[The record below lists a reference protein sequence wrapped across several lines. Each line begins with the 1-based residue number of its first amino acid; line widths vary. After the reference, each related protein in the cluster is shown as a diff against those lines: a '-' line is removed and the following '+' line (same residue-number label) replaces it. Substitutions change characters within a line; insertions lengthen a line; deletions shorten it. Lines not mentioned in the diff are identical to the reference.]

1 MSLKITSRS
10 DAGSLIP
17 QQVSDEIIQ
26 ALPTASVFLSLAR
39 QMPRMTS
46 KQTKIPVMT
55 GLATASF
62 LSGDTSQ
69 KPTTNLT
76 WDNVFITAEEI
87 AVIVPIPEAV
97 LDDASY
103 DIWAE
108 ARPRIVEAFGK
119 AIDQAAFFGIGKPD
133 SWPTGIVP
141 AAIAAGNVVNHYG
154 GAAGSRLYSEILGEN
169 GVIAKVEESG
179 IGANGYVGALALRA
193 KLRGALDNN
202 GQPIFRA
209 AYSNGANGRMTYDLE
224 GQPISFPDNGSW
236 DPTAALL
243 LAGNFDYARYAIRQ
257 DITFKIFDQGT
268 ITDGSGAVALSL
280 MENDCVALRAVMR
293 IGWALPKP
301 VNPIS
306 GVSYYPFSVLQP
318 AAATEIGALN
328 FNVTAPVKSATPQAT
343 HDSGDGYTAAITWS
357 PEAASFAGSTA
368 YTATVVFTAA
378 DGYIFEDNFGK
389 ADIQGLPATSGGS
402 KTAQSVTVTRNSNT
416 QVTVVVK
423 YVATGA

>member
-1 MSLKITSRS
+1 MPNPNIINRNG
-10 DAGSLIP
+10 AEALIP
-17 QQVSDEIIQ
+17 QQISDEIIQ
-26 ALPTASVFLSLAR
+26 ALPTQSIFLSLAR

-62 LSGDTSQ
+62 LGGDTSQ
-69 KPTTNLT
+69 KPTTNLS
-76 WDNVFITAEEI
+76 WDNVYITAEEV
-87 AVIVPIPEAV
+87 AVMVPIPEAV

-133 SWPTGIVP
+133 TWPQGIVP
-141 AAIAAGNVVNHYG
+141 AAIAAGNVVNHYSVG
-154 GAAGSRLYSEILGEN
+154 GPGLYTEILGEN
-169 GVIAKVEESG
+169 GVLAKVEEAG
-179 IGANGYVGALALRA
+179 IGANGYIGALALRA
-193 KLRGALDNN
+193 KLRGALDSN

-209 AYSNGANGRMTYDLE
+209 SYSNPTNGRMTYDLE
-224 GQPISFPDNGSW
+224 GEPITFPDNGAW
-236 DPTAALL
+236 DASQALL

-257 DITFKIFDQGT
+257 DISFKLFDQGT
-268 ITDGSGAVALSL
+268 ITDGAGNVAMSL

-306 GVSYYPFSVLQP
+306 GISYYPFSVLQ
-318 AAATEIGALN
+318 AASEDEIGALTY
-328 FNVTAPVKSATPQAT
+328 NVTAPVKGATPQAT
-343 HDSGDGYTAAITWS
+343 HASGAGYTAEITWS
-357 PEAASFAGSTA
+357 PEAATFAGGTA
-368 YTATVVFTAA
+368 YTATVVYTAET
-378 DGYIFEDNFGK
+378 GYIFEDNFGK

-402 KTAQSVTVTRNSNT
+402 KAATSVDVTRDSNT
-416 QVTVVVK
+416 QVTVTAK